1 MPISIFRAIL
11 DVDLRLRQRLHDLHG
26 LQAQADELADQARDV
41 VWGVGAVGVV
51 DDGSGGVGFDAVLV
65 DDSFEGGAAAEAV
78 GEGGGGDAICVG
90 PRECDRGGRCEA
102 EYVVTVGDVVEGV
115 GE

>member
-1 MPISIFRAIL
+1 MSISGCGNAFTICTVSR
-11 DVDLRLRQRLHDLHG
+11 LRLMSLPIR
-26 LQAQADELADQARDV
+26 RDV